1 MFVKIWRKDSVE
13 NQLKNDNN
21 IENEK
26 RDNLVDK
33 FEFIKQIEFNESV
46 TSVEFVKSLIIV
58 GLENGDIFFYKV
70 VDKISD
76 MEIEILGKL
85 TQNLSFGGKVNRI
98 KAKLTNDKVLLG
110 CCGDDNSVRIYSI
123 NKNLL

>member
-1 MFVKIWRKDSVE
+1 MFVKIWRKDSGE

-21 IENEK
+21 IEN
-26 RDNLVDK
+26 NLVDK

-46 TSVEFVKSLIIV
+46 TSVEIVKSIMIV

-85 TQNLSFGGKVNRI
+85 SQNLSFGGKVNKI